1 MIYKIK
7 DKYYFKINDNLY
19 QEINP
24 IKVPRGNRY
33 DLVLTET
40 KNTIIAEDEE
50 VQEVSFD
57 EVEKAIIGD

>member
-24 IKVPRGNRY
+24 IKVPQGNRY

-40 KNTIIAEDEE
+40 RNTIISEE
-50 VQEVSFD
+50 AQEVTFD
-57 EVEKAIIGD
+57 EVEKEILGE

>member
-1 MIYKIK
+1 MIYKVK
-7 DKYYFKINDNLY
+7 DKYYFKINDNVY

-40 KNTIIAEDEE
+40 KNTIISEE
-50 VQEVSFD
+50 AQEVTFD
-57 EVEKAIIGD
+57 EVEKKILGG